1 MLKSYLILI
10 CLSVNFSGFAQHYQL
25 DSVVHSINGV
35 QVITTQKYDAEN
47 EKAELVRYKRQGAND
62 IIQRSERIQVAYDDK
77 GNELYRISSVWNPV
91 RDTWDEEEKVEQE
104 FNANNKSIQFSSY
117 QKRNNQWIKVFENKR
132 IYTQDSIIETDYD
145 TKDDKFQ
152 PIQKNVSVINAFDK
166 IKTHEAFLWNDKEQT
181 WQPLIQTVNVYQ
193 KDTIIIGFE
202 TIEWKQ
208 NQWHKQEKVVYE
220 LDKDSVR
227 TESYILYKGQNNSWM
242 PVSKFGE
249 ELWPEQNKKKSSSY
263 KWEDINSK
271 WMIQTQVET
280 YFNKQGK
287 AQDIL
292 FSEVD
297 TANNQLMLQLEQIH
311 LYDKEGRLTLFQDL
325 SHSYD
330 AITGTQSTVKF
341 DKEGNVI
348 RESTYDFDPENDTWN
363 EKITTEFVYDKS
375 IDVYTVPATR
385 KRHDLFDLNPYG
397 YITNKSAVK
406 QVKIYLYNQGKKVLS
421 EEFEF
426 FYSSLP

>member
-10 CLSVNFSGFAQHYQL
+10 CLSVSFSGFAQHYQL
-25 DSVVHSINGV
+25 DSVVHHINGV
-35 QVITTQKYDAEN
+35 QVIATQKYDAEN
-47 EKAELVRYKRQGAND
+47 EKAELIRYKRQGAND

-77 GNELYRISSVWNPV
+77 GNELYRISSVWNPI

-104 FNANNKSIQFSSY
+104 FNANNKVIQFSSY

-132 IYTQDSIIETDYD
+132 LYTQDSIIETDYD

-152 PIQKNVSVINAFDK
+152 PIQKSVSVINAFDK
-166 IKTHEAFLWNDKEQT
+166 IKRHEAFLWNDKEQT
-181 WQPLIQTVNVYQ
+181 WQPLTQTVNGYQ

-220 LDKDSVR
+220 LGKDSIR
-227 TESYILYKGQNNSWM
+227 TENYILYKGQNNSWM
-242 PVSKFGE
+242 PVSKFEE

-297 TANNQLMLQLEQIH
+297 TTNNQLMLQLEQIH

-330 AITGTQSTVKF
+330 ARTGTQSTVKF

-348 RESTYDFDPENDTWN
+348 QESAYDFDPENDTWN
-363 EKITTEFVYDKS
+363 EKMTTEFVYDKS
-375 IDVYTVPATR
+375 IDVYTAPATR

-406 QVKIYLYNQGKKVLS
+406 QVKIYLYDQEKKVLS